1 MGYKQLLTL
10 FVIHETTLG
19 FLNKVMEILII
30 HKLLNVSYDT
40 NYSFFLINLFVT
52 FLNNLFL
59 LKL

>member
-19 FLNKVMEILII
+19 FLNRVMEILII

-40 NYSFFLINLFVT
+40 NYSFLINLVVT